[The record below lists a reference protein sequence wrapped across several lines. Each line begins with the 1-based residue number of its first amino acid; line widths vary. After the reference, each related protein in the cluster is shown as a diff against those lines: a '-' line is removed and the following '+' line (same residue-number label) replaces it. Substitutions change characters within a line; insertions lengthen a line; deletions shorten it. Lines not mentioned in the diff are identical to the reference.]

1 MKKNFLM
8 GAAAL
13 AMAMGSTAPVFA
25 EETKNDPTTYTVAQE
40 GDYKTYDQHDADTND
55 KVSGNAATTNK
66 DGAVSK
72 LDGQGENAATE
83 AGGDKKS
90 AELIYQVAE
99 GYTWTIHSLVDFGDS
114 KGINNT
120 STVKKNA
127 AITVPRNVIGDGK
140 KLSITLDPANDY
152 KVHNGNTALS
162 YTVANATDGA
172 FTVENHPI
180 AGLTIKSDGT
190 MVVSIATN
198 FAFISGKTSM
208 TDHNSYGYEFEETD
222 YNPNYTNYKK
232 YTKREKTNS
241 LLLLTLL

>member
-40 GDYKTYDQHDADTND
+40 ADHKTYDQHDGETND

-72 LDGQGENAATE
+72 LDGQGENAATT
-83 AGGDKKS
+83 AGDDKKS

-127 AITVPRNVIGDGK
+127 AIKVTRNVIGDGK

-152 KVHNGNTALS
+152 KVHNGNTALG
-162 YTVANATDGA
+162 YTVANAVDGTGILGAGAEVMKVNAGTNTGETPLQFKLSTTDGTSEVA
-172 FTVENHPI
+172 GDYKGTI
-180 AGLTIKSDGT
+180 AY
-190 MVVSIATN
+190 VASIVAQ
-198 FAFISGKTSM
+198 
-208 TDHNSYGYEFEETD
+208 
-222 YNPNYTNYKK
+222 
-232 YTKREKTNS
+232 
-241 LLLLTLL
+241 